1 LSCALRD
8 GGLKREKVKDAFKEE
23 QQKLYSQVLV
33 GEREVG
39 DKSDNTHLE
48 DENQEE
54 DKRIQLQQM
63 DIEDTVNVWRYKYRP
78 LHLILGNLEYFV
90 LLLIIEMWI
99 YRGGALCWFLWWP
112 LLNWV
117 IEKCFYN
124 KIFIHIVLYDVKL
137 GEWLHLQYRKVKHV
151 ETYKC

>member
-1 LSCALRD
+1 MSCALRD

-63 DIEDTVNVWRYKYRP
+63 DIEDTVNV
-78 LHLILGNLEYFV
+78 
-90 LLLIIEMWI
+90 
-99 YRGGALCWFLWWP
+99 
-112 LLNWV
+112 
-117 IEKCFYN
+117 
-124 KIFIHIVLYDVKL
+124 
-137 GEWLHLQYRKVKHV
+137 
-151 ETYKC
+151 